1 MMQDWRAQ
9 GGVSAAA
16 ERVQPEASA
25 TAWIALLAMVL
36 SLLAAIW
43 GAMLGRRRAAVRAGT
58 EVA

>member
-1 MMQDWRAQ
+1 
-9 GGVSAAA
+9 VSAAA